1 MKGRIRDMGKGYDG
15 SLTVTLSLPYHHAEA
30 VHALMQ
36 DDVDVEIKKHRERRS
51 LSANAYAWVLIT
63 KIAQA
68 LDPPVPKEEVYVE
81 MLKRYGQ
88 GGIISVRKDKQNE
101 VLRAFDYYSIKGEG
115 EVKGKPFV
123 HVMVYVGSSKYD
135 SKEMATFIA
144 GIVEDAKELGI
155 ETITPDELAR
165 LENR

>member
-1 MKGRIRDMGKGYDG
+1 MKGRIRDMGRGYDG
-15 SLTVTLSLPYHHAEA
+15 SLTVTLSLPLQNADSI
-30 VHALMQ
+30 HALMQ
-36 DDVDVEIKKHRERRS
+36 DEISVEIKKWREHRS

-63 KIAQA
+63 KIAQCI
-68 LDPPVPKEEVYVE
+68 DPPMDKEAVYVE

-88 GGIISVRKDKQNE
+88 GGIISVRKDKQDE

-135 SKEMATFIA
+135 SKEMSTFIS
-144 GIVEDAKELGI
+144 GIVEEARDLGI
-155 ETITPDELAR
+155 ETMPPDELAR
-165 LENR
+165 LVNA

>member
-1 MKGRIRDMGKGYDG
+1 MKGRIRDMGRGYDG
-15 SLTVTLSLPYHHAEA
+15 SLTVTLSLPPQYAEL

-36 DDVDVEIKKHRERRS
+36 DEISVEIKKWREHRS

-63 KIAQA
+63 KIAQCI
-68 LDPPVPKEEVYVE
+68 DPPMNKEDVYVE

-88 GGIISVRKDKQNE
+88 GGIISVRKDKQDE

-135 SKEMATFIA
+135 TKEMSTFIS
-144 GIVEDAKELGI
+144 GIVEEAKDLGI
-155 ETITPDELAR
+155 ETMTPEELAR
-165 LENR
+165 LETV